1 MYEYVCVNRFVTA
14 PESKVNQRKRKGKQT
29 TLMKTPPGK
38 QKPQAEADRSPTD
51 KEQLEKKTPTA
62 KK

>member
-1 MYEYVCVNRFVTA
+1 MCVNRFVTA
-14 PESKVNQRKRKGKQT
+14 PESKGNQRKRKGKQT

-38 QKPQAEADRSPTD
+38 EKPQAEAYKSPTE
-51 KEQLEKKTPTA
+51 KEQLEKKKSTA

>member
-1 MYEYVCVNRFVTA
+1 MCDNRFVTA

-38 QKPQAEADRSPTD
+38 EKPQAEADKSPTE
-51 KEQLEKKTPTA
+51 KEQLEKKKATA

>member
-1 MYEYVCVNRFVTA
+1 MCLNRFVAA

-38 QKPQAEADRSPTD
+38 EKPQAEADKSPTE
-51 KEQLEKKTPTA
+51 KEQLEKKKSTA

>member
-1 MYEYVCVNRFVTA
+1 MCVNRFVTA
-14 PESKVNQRKRKGKQT
+14 PESKINQRKRKGKQT

-38 QKPQAEADRSPTD
+38 EKPQAEADKSPTE
-51 KEQLEKKTPTA
+51 KEQLEKKKSTA

>member
-1 MYEYVCVNRFVTA
+1 MCLNLFVTA

-38 QKPQAEADRSPTD
+38 EKPQAEADKSPTE
-51 KEQLEKKTPTA
+51 KEQLEKKNSTA

>member
-1 MYEYVCVNRFVTA
+1 MCVNRFVTA

-29 TLMKTPPGK
+29 TLMKTPPEK
-38 QKPQAEADRSPTD
+38 EKPQADVDKSPTE
-51 KEQLEKKTPTA
+51 KEQLEKKKSSA

>member
-1 MYEYVCVNRFVTA
+1 MCVNLFVTA

-38 QKPQAEADRSPTD
+38 EKPQAEADKSATE
-51 KEQLEKKTPTA
+51 KEQLEKKKLTA

>member
-1 MYEYVCVNRFVTA
+1 MCVNRLGTA

-38 QKPQAEADRSPTD
+38 EKPQAEADKSPTE
-51 KEQLEKKTPTA
+51 KEQLEKKKPTA

>member
-1 MYEYVCVNRFVTA
+1 MSVNLFVTA

-38 QKPQAEADRSPTD
+38 EKPQAEADKSATE
-51 KEQLEKKTPTA
+51 KEQLEKKKSTA